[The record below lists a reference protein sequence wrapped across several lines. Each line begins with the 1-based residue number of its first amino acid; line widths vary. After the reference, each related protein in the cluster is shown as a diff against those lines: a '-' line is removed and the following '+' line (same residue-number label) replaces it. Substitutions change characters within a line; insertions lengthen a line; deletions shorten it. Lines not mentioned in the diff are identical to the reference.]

1 MSSFK
6 QRAAIRII
14 MAAVG
19 LAVLF
24 GVATY
29 WITQTAFESAIARQA
44 AQTSNSLRWALN
56 SKTIKSLRKDNSEL
70 ISQLNNIIKFGD
82 FDAVELY
89 DADWNKLAEVDND
102 VAEVHSEL
110 ARVDHFKQYT
120 KPIYKAKKLE
130 DGKLVINVF
139 VPYLETPNDLNSKPL
154 GYFEG
159 LYITPQWRIEQMR
172 DLSYGGV
179 LFVVLAVLT
188 CGAVLYPIML
198 GLHKEREKKAE
209 KLFQSNVLVMK
220 SLGEA
225 IARRDSETGAHNN
238 RVTLIAITIAEAM
251 NFPPDS
257 MEALI
262 VGALLHDIG
271 KIAIS
276 DNILLKPG
284 KLTDAE
290 FEIMKSHVGHGEN
303 IIEDKGWLHDAYD
316 VISGHHE
323 RWDGGG
329 YPRGLKGISIPLV
342 ARIFAVADVFD
353 ALTSKRPYKEP
364 FDYQTSLAL
373 IESESG
379 SHFDPQVV
387 GAFKSV
393 SKVLYEDLTTLS
405 EADIENRLDEAIDRY
420 LKISLS

>member
-1 MSSFK
+1 
-6 QRAAIRII
+6 
-14 MAAVG
+14 MASALG
-19 LAVLF
+19 LAILF

-29 WITQTAFESAIARQA
+29 WITQIAFEGAIARQA
-44 AQTSNSLRWALN
+44 AETSNSLRWALN
-56 SKTIKSLRKDNSEL
+56 SKTVASLRKDNSQL
-70 ISQLNNIIKFGD
+70 ISQLNNIIKFGN
-82 FDAVELY
+82 FDAAELY
-89 DADWNKLAEVDND
+89 DADWHKLAEVDND
-102 VAEVHSEL
+102 VVDEL
-110 ARVDHFKQYT
+110 SQLTRMDHFKQYT
-120 KPIYKAKKLE
+120 QPIYTTKKLI
-130 DGKLVINVF
+130 DGRLAINVF
-139 VPYLETPNDLNSKPL
+139 VPYLETPDDLTSKPL

-159 LYITPQWRIEQMR
+159 LYIAPEWRVEQMR
-172 DLSYGGV
+172 NLSYGSV
-179 LFVVLAVLT
+179 LFVTLAVLI
-188 CGAVLYPIML
+188 CGLALYPIML
-198 GLHKEREKKAE
+198 DLNKERERKAE

-238 RVTLIAITIAEAM
+238 RVTLLAINIAEAM
-251 NFPPDS
+251 KFPPKS
-257 MEALI
+257 MESLI

-271 KIAIS
+271 KIGIS

-290 FEIMKSHVGHGEN
+290 FEIMKSHVNQGES

-323 RWDGGG
+323 RWDGSG
-329 YPRGLKGISIPLV
+329 YPRGLKGAAIPLA

-364 FDYQTSLAL
+364 FDYETSLAF
-373 IESESG
+373 IDAESG

-387 GAFKSV
+387 EIFKSI
-393 SKVLYEDLTTLS
+393 SKVLYEDFITLS
-405 EADIENRLDEAIDRY
+405 EATIESRLDEAIVRY